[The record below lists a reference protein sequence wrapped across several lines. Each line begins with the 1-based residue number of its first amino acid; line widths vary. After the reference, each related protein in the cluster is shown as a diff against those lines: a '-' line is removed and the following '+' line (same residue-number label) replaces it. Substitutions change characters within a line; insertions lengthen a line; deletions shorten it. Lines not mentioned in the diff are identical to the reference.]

1 MAMLPARHQSRK
13 RRPLPV
19 GVIIALLLGVVI
31 LTWNKI
37 PGRLE
42 VPSKPGAGPVAT
54 APNTATKPKSG
65 SWEKLQSPTL
75 IENGGNDGDSFLL
88 QHAGGKHRFRL
99 YFVDTPEKSRRYPER
114 LGHQSRYFDGLD
126 FDRLVTGAR
135 DAQDFTLKLLRTE
148 KFEAW
153 SRWES
158 VMDSDRFH
166 VMIRFPD
173 LPGQPWLDEELVK
186 AGLARIYGMP
196 VDLPVGTPK
205 ASHLSHLKSL
215 ESAARRHNLGLWG
228 IKKH

>member
-1 MAMLPARHQSRK
+1 MALLPSRQLSRK

-19 GVIIALLLGVVI
+19 AVIVVLLLVVVI
-31 LTWNKI
+31 STWEKKS
-37 PGRLE
+37 GKGE
-42 VPSKPGAGPVAT
+42 APSKPDFGPVAT
-54 APNTATKPKSG
+54 GSTSSPKPKSG
-65 SWEKLQSPTL
+65 TWEKLQSPTL
-75 IENGGNDGDSFLL
+75 VENGGNDGDSFLL
-88 QHAGGKHRFRL
+88 QHAGGKQRFRL

-126 FDRLVTGAR
+126 FDRLVAGAR
-135 DAQDFTLKLLRTE
+135 DAQDFTLKLLHKE

-196 VDLPVGTPK
+196 VNLPDGTSK
-205 ASHLSHLKSL
+205 ARHLSYLKSL
-215 ESAARRHNLGLWG
+215 EAVARRENRGLWG
-228 IKKH
+228 MK